1 MNMPSQY
8 IASLT
13 SYLLPAWIFACL
25 ATSKNPGVSSRS
37 SYSLKERHHVPHNWA
52 YVGRAPADHRIE
64 LQIGLRQSRFNELE
78 QRLLE
83 VSSPSHPRYGKHLSA
98 EEVHTLVKPDDE
110 SVALTIEWLEENGIG
125 TDILDL
131 SPSQDWISITLPINH
146 IERLL
151 STEYHSFQY
160 EDSDEDYSVLRASE
174 WSLPEHL
181 HEHIDCIQ
189 PTSSFFGVQAAAQ
202 KERSY
207 WDTIVE
213 NINKDERSPASEGV
227 EPHIPR
233 ASSVRQVCN
242 ASEVT
247 PTCLRT
253 LYGTID
259 YEIQVPDKNSMSLTN
274 YLGQFNNRSD
284 TSLFLSHYR
293 PDIPV
298 DAWDFT
304 DISVAGGLNPQT
316 PADAYQLEHGKGK
329 EGNLDIQAMLGIAYP
344 TPLTIYST
352 LGTPPPFKPT
362 AFAPNNTNEP
372 YLIWLQYML
381 ALPDS
386 QLPKVISTSY
396 GDIEHT
402 LPPAYARRVCNSFAQ
417 LGARGVS
424 LIFGS
429 GDSGVGRDGMC
440 HTNHNDGRP
449 ETPEF
454 LVSFPDACPYV
465 TSVGA
470 TMGMDPEQVAV
481 LDEKK
486 FVSGG
491 GFSNYFARPPWQD
504 GPAQAYIASLGD
516 EHRGM
521 YNAEGAAYPDVS
533 AQGYEYAVYWNGTK
547 RLMSGTSASAPTF
560 AAIIALVNDAL
571 LAEGKPALGFLN
583 PWIWEVGKKG
593 AGFTDV
599 TVGNSKGCNG
609 SGYPTRTGWD
619 AASGWGTP
627 WFPALKELA
636 LGNHVKSGKPWYIL

>member
-1 MNMPSQY
+1 
-8 IASLT
+8 
-13 SYLLPAWIFACL
+13 
-25 ATSKNPGVSSRS
+25 
-37 SYSLKERHHVPHNWA
+37 
-52 YVGRAPADHRIE
+52 
-64 LQIGLRQSRFNELE
+64 
-78 QRLLE
+78 
-83 VSSPSHPRYGKHLSA
+83 
-98 EEVHTLVKPDDE
+98 
-110 SVALTIEWLEENGIG
+110 
-125 TDILDL
+125 
-131 SPSQDWISITLPINH
+131 
-146 IERLL
+146 
-151 STEYHSFQY
+151 
-160 EDSDEDYSVLRASE
+160 
-174 WSLPEHL
+174 
-181 HEHIDCIQ
+181 
-189 PTSSFFGVQAAAQ
+189 
-202 KERSY
+202 
-207 WDTIVE
+207 
-213 NINKDERSPASEGV
+213 
-227 EPHIPR
+227 
-233 ASSVRQVCN
+233 
-242 ASEVT
+242 
-247 PTCLRT
+247 
-253 LYGTID
+253 
-259 YEIQVPDKNSMSLTN
+259 MSLTN

-284 TSLFLSHYR
+284 TSLFLSQYR
-293 PDIPV
+293 PDIPA
-298 DAWDFT
+298 DGWDFK
-304 DISVAGGLNPQT
+304 DISVAGGVNPQT

-381 ALPDS
+381 ALPNS

-470 TMGMDPEQVAV
+470 TMGMDPERVAV

-491 GFSNYFARPPWQD
+491 GFSRYFARPPWQD
-504 GPAQAYIASLGD
+504 GPVQAYIESLGD
-516 EHRGM
+516 EHSGM
-521 YNAEGAAYPDVS
+521 YNPDGAAYPDVS
-533 AQGYEYAVYWNGTK
+533 AQGYEYAVFWNGTK

-583 PWIWEVGKKG
+583 PWIWEVGKRG
-593 AGFTDV
+593 GGFTDV

-609 SGYPTRTGWD
+609 TGYPTRTGWD

-627 WFPALKELA
+627 VCVACFLIDSCLVWLF
-636 LGNHVKSGKPWYIL
+636 V